1 MKVLGVLLIVLL
13 LAYAFTGLQDVR
25 ADEADE
31 YYKFGL
37 KYFKGDGVTQDFTE
51 ALKWFQEIC

>member
-1 MKVLGVLLIVLL
+1 MKVLGVLLLVLL

-37 KYFKGDGVTQDFTE
+37 KYFKQVT
-51 ALKWFQEIC
+51 A